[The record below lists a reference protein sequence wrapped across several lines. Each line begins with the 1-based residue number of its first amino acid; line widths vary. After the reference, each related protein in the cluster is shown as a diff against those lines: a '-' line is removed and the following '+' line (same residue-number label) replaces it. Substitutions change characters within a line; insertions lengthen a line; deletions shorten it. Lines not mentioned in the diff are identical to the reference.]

1 MTDPYDIFRLED
13 YIKKEMD
20 PGEGEWIH
28 RFAPGMYSR
37 EMFIPAGCVIT
48 GAIHRQEHFSLF
60 LEGVLLVPDD
70 EGGSKI
76 VQAPH
81 IEIAQP
87 GTKRVG
93 VALTDVRWITFH
105 PTEATTVKEAEDEL
119 FTNDPKE
126 LPELLDYIPKGY
138 ITYEQD
144 TGLEQ
149 RKLLEKD

>member
-1 MTDPYDIFRLED
+1 
-13 YIKKEMD
+13 MD
-20 PGEGEWIH
+20 PQAIEWIH

-37 EMFIPAGCVIT
+37 EMYVPAGTLIT

-76 VQAPH
+76 IEAPYVD
-81 IEIAQP
+81 IAQP

-105 PTEATTVKEAEDEL
+105 PTEADTVPDAEEEL
-119 FTNDPKE
+119 FTNDPNELKE
-126 LPELLDYIPKGY
+126 LLSYVPQGEVL
-138 ITYEQD
+138 YEENVGMGQRD
-144 TGLEQ
+144 EEVEQLTGDKE
-149 RKLLEKD
+149 